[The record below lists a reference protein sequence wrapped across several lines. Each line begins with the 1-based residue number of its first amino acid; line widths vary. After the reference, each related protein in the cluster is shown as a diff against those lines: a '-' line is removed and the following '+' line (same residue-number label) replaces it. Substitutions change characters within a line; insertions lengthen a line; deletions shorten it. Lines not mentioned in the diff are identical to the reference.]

1 MEVYFDSAATGKVL
15 PEAVETMVKAMT
27 EVYGNPSSASI
38 LGIEAGNVLKKSQE
52 DIARIINAE
61 PSEIYF
67 TSGGTEGDNWA
78 IFGTAYGYKR
88 SGKHIITTNTEHPAI
103 NLPLEALKEEGFEI
117 EKIGVDDKGY
127 IDIEELKSK
136 IRKDTILV
144 SVILANN
151 ETGTVQDIE
160 KIGQAVKEANNDT
173 LLHADAVQ
181 AFGKMKIDVKNS
193 KIDML
198 SASGHKFGAP
208 RGTGIF
214 YMKKGLKVKPLMYGG
229 GQQLNQ
235 RPGTENVAGAV
246 AIAKAAEVCYRNL
259 DENNEKIREIK
270 KYIADRV
277 LAEIPNTFIN
287 GDSIEKAS
295 PYVLNVGFMGL
306 RSEVLLHALE
316 AEGIYVSAG
325 SACNSKKKVRSS
337 VLSAMGKSD
346 EEIEGSI
353 RLSFSKF
360 NTMEEAEY
368 AVEKLKEQTALLRR
382 FNRKR

>member
-117 EKIGVDDKGY
+117 EKIGVDEKGY

-235 RPGTENVAGAV
+235 RPGTENVAGAA
-246 AIAKAAEVCYRNL
+246 AIAKAAEVCYKNL
-259 DENNEKIREIK
+259 EENNEKIREIK

-277 LAEIPNTFIN
+277 LTEIPNTFIN

-295 PYVLNVGFMGL
+295 PYVLNIGFMGL

-368 AVEKLKEQTALLRR
+368 AVEKLKEQVALLRR

>member
-117 EKIGVDDKGY
+117 EKIGVDEKGY

-235 RPGTENVAGAV
+235 RPGTENVAGAA
-246 AIAKAAEVCYRNL
+246 AIAKAAEVCYKNL
-259 DENNEKIREIK
+259 EENNEKIREIK

-277 LAEIPNTFIN
+277 LTEIPNTFIN

-295 PYVLNVGFMGL
+295 PYVLNIGFIGL

-368 AVEKLKEQTALLRR
+368 AVEKMKEQAALLRR

>member
-246 AIAKAAEVCYRNL
+246 AIAKAAEVCYKNL
-259 DENNEKIREIK
+259 EENNEKIREIK

>member
-117 EKIGVDDKGY
+117 EKIGVDEKGY

-144 SVILANN
+144 NVILANN
-151 ETGTVQDIE
+151 ETGTVQNIE
-160 KIGQAVKEANNDT
+160 KIGQAVKEVNNDT

-235 RPGTENVAGAV
+235 RPGTENVAGAA
-246 AIAKAAEVCYRNL
+246 AIAKAAEVCYKNL
-259 DENNEKIREIK
+259 EENNEKIREIK

-277 LAEIPNTFIN
+277 LMEIPNTFIN

-295 PYVLNVGFMGL
+295 PYVLNIGFMGL

-368 AVEKLKEQTALLRR
+368 AVEKLKEQAALLRR

>member
-52 DIARIINAE
+52 DIAGIINAE

-117 EKIGVDDKGY
+117 EKIGVDEKGY

-160 KIGQAVKEANNDT
+160 KIGQAVKEVNNDT

-235 RPGTENVAGAV
+235 RPGTENVAGAA
-246 AIAKAAEVCYRNL
+246 AIAKAAEVCYKNL
-259 DENNEKIREIK
+259 EENNEKIREIK

-277 LAEIPNTFIN
+277 LTEIPNTFIN

-295 PYVLNVGFMGL
+295 PYVLNIGFMGL

-368 AVEKLKEQTALLRR
+368 AVEKLKEQAALLRR

>member
-61 PSEIYF
+61 SSEIYF

-117 EKIGVDDKGY
+117 EKIGVDEKGY

-160 KIGQAVKEANNDT
+160 KIGQAVKEVNNDT

-235 RPGTENVAGAV
+235 RPGTENVAGAA
-246 AIAKAAEVCYRNL
+246 AIAKAAEVCYKNL
-259 DENNEKIREIK
+259 EENNEKIREIK

-277 LAEIPNTFIN
+277 LTEIPNTFIN

-295 PYVLNVGFMGL
+295 PYVLNIGFMGL

-368 AVEKLKEQTALLRR
+368 AVEKLKEQAALLRR

>member
-117 EKIGVDDKGY
+117 EKIGVDEKGY

-160 KIGQAVKEANNDT
+160 KIGQAVKEVNNDT

-235 RPGTENVAGAV
+235 RPGTENVAGAA
-246 AIAKAAEVCYRNL
+246 AIAKAAEVCYKNL
-259 DENNEKIREIK
+259 EENNEKIREIK

-277 LAEIPNTFIN
+277 LTEIPNTFIN

-295 PYVLNVGFMGL
+295 PYVLNIGFMGL

-368 AVEKLKEQTALLRR
+368 AVEKMKEQAALLRR

>member
-52 DIARIINAE
+52 DIAGIINAE

-117 EKIGVDDKGY
+117 EKIGVDEKGY

-160 KIGQAVKEANNDT
+160 KIGQAVKEVNNDT

-235 RPGTENVAGAV
+235 RPGTENVAGAA
-246 AIAKAAEVCYRNL
+246 AIAKAAEVCYKNL
-259 DENNEKIREIK
+259 EENNEKIREIK

-277 LAEIPNTFIN
+277 LTEIPNTFIN

-295 PYVLNVGFMGL
+295 PYVLNIGFMGL
-306 RSEVLLHALE
+306 RSEVLLHAIE

-368 AVEKLKEQTALLRR
+368 AVEKLKEQAGLLRR

>member
-117 EKIGVDDKGY
+117 EKIGVDEKGY

-235 RPGTENVAGAV
+235 RSGTENVAGAA
-246 AIAKAAEVCYRNL
+246 AIAKAAEVCYKNL
-259 DENNEKIREIK
+259 EENNEKIREIK

-277 LAEIPNTFIN
+277 FTEIPNTFIN

-295 PYVLNVGFMGL
+295 PYVLNIGFMGL

-368 AVEKLKEQTALLRR
+368 AVEKLKEQAALLRR

>member
-117 EKIGVDDKGY
+117 EKIGVDEKGY

-136 IRKDTILV
+136 IRKDTILE

-160 KIGQAVKEANNDT
+160 KIGQAVKEVNNDT

-235 RPGTENVAGAV
+235 RPGTENVAGAA
-246 AIAKAAEVCYRNL
+246 AIAKAAEVCYKNL
-259 DENNEKIREIK
+259 EENNEKIREIK

-277 LAEIPNTFIN
+277 LTEIPNTFIN

-295 PYVLNVGFMGL
+295 PYVLNIGFMGL

-368 AVEKLKEQTALLRR
+368 AVEKLKEQAGLLRR

>member
-117 EKIGVDDKGY
+117 EKIGVDEKGY

-160 KIGQAVKEANNDT
+160 KIGQAVKEVNNDT

-235 RPGTENVAGAV
+235 RPGTENVAGAA
-246 AIAKAAEVCYRNL
+246 AIAKAAEVCYKNL
-259 DENNEKIREIK
+259 EENNEKIREIK

-277 LAEIPNTFIN
+277 LTEIPNTFIN

-295 PYVLNVGFMGL
+295 PYVLNIGFMGL

-325 SACNSKKKVRSS
+325 SACNSKKKVRSG

-368 AVEKLKEQTALLRR
+368 AVEKLKEQAALLRR

>member
-117 EKIGVDDKGY
+117 EKIGVDEKGY

-160 KIGQAVKEANNDT
+160 KIGQAVKEVNNDT

-235 RPGTENVAGAV
+235 RPGTENVAGAA
-246 AIAKAAEVCYRNL
+246 AIAKAAEVCYKNL
-259 DENNEKIREIK
+259 EENNEKIREIK

-277 LAEIPNTFIN
+277 LTEIPNTFIN

-295 PYVLNVGFMGL
+295 PYVLNIGFMGL

-368 AVEKLKEQTALLRR
+368 AVEKLKEQAALLRR

>member
-117 EKIGVDDKGY
+117 EKIGVDEKGY

-160 KIGQAVKEANNDT
+160 KIGQAVKEVNNDT

-235 RPGTENVAGAV
+235 RPGTENVAGAA
-246 AIAKAAEVCYRNL
+246 AIAKAAEVCYKNL
-259 DENNEKIREIK
+259 EENNEKIREIK

-277 LAEIPNTFIN
+277 LTEIPNTFIN

-295 PYVLNVGFMGL
+295 PYVLNIGFMGL

-368 AVEKLKEQTALLRR
+368 AVEKLKEQAALLRK

>member
-117 EKIGVDDKGY
+117 EKIGVDEKGY

-136 IRKDTILV
+136 VRKDTILV

-235 RPGTENVAGAV
+235 RPGTENVAGAA
-246 AIAKAAEVCYRNL
+246 AIAKAAEVCYKNL
-259 DENNEKIREIK
+259 EENNEKIRKIK

-277 LAEIPNTFIN
+277 LTEIPNTFIN

-295 PYVLNVGFMGL
+295 PYVLNIGFMGL

-360 NTMEEAEY
+360 NTMEESEY

>member
-117 EKIGVDDKGY
+117 EKIGVDEKGY

-136 IRKDTILV
+136 VRKDTILV

-235 RPGTENVAGAV
+235 RPGTENVAGAA
-246 AIAKAAEVCYRNL
+246 AIAKAAEVCYKNL
-259 DENNEKIREIK
+259 EENNEKIREIK

-277 LAEIPNTFIN
+277 LTEIPNTFIN

-295 PYVLNVGFMGL
+295 PYVLNIGFMGL

>member
-117 EKIGVDDKGY
+117 EKIGVDEKGY

-151 ETGTVQDIE
+151 ETGIVQDIE
-160 KIGQAVKEANNDT
+160 KIGQAVKEVNNDT

-198 SASGHKFGAP
+198 SASGHKFGAQ
-208 RGTGIF
+208 RGMGIF

-235 RPGTENVAGAV
+235 RPGTENVAGAA
-246 AIAKAAEVCYRNL
+246 AIAKAAEVCYKNL
-259 DENNEKIREIK
+259 EENNEKIREIK

-277 LAEIPNTFIN
+277 LTEIPNTFIN

-295 PYVLNVGFMGL
+295 PYVLNIGFMGL

-368 AVEKLKEQTALLRR
+368 AVEKLKEQAALLRR

>member
-38 LGIEAGNVLKKSQE
+38 LGIEAGNILKKSQE

-117 EKIGVDDKGY
+117 EKIGVDEKGY

-160 KIGQAVKEANNDT
+160 KIGQAVKEVNNDT

-235 RPGTENVAGAV
+235 RPGTENVAGAA
-246 AIAKAAEVCYRNL
+246 AIAKAAEVCYKNL
-259 DENNEKIREIK
+259 EENNEKIREIK

-277 LAEIPNTFIN
+277 LTEIPNTFIN

-295 PYVLNVGFMGL
+295 PYVLNIGFMGL

>member
-15 PEAVETMVKAMT
+15 PEAVETVVKAMT

-117 EKIGVDDKGY
+117 EKICVDEKGY

-160 KIGQAVKEANNDT
+160 KIGQAVKEVNNDT

-235 RPGTENVAGAV
+235 RPGTENVAGAA
-246 AIAKAAEVCYRNL
+246 AIAKAAEVCYKNL
-259 DENNEKIREIK
+259 EENNEKIREIK

-277 LAEIPNTFIN
+277 LTEIPNTFIN

-295 PYVLNVGFMGL
+295 PYVLNIGFMGL

-368 AVEKLKEQTALLRR
+368 AVEKLKEQAALLRR

>member
-117 EKIGVDDKGY
+117 EKIGVDEKGY

-144 SVILANN
+144 NVILANN
-151 ETGTVQDIE
+151 ETGTVQNIE
-160 KIGQAVKEANNDT
+160 KIGQAVKEVNNDT

-235 RPGTENVAGAV
+235 RPGTENVAGAA
-246 AIAKAAEVCYRNL
+246 AIAKAAEVCYKNL
-259 DENNEKIREIK
+259 EENNEKIREIK

-277 LAEIPNTFIN
+277 FTEIPNTFIN

-295 PYVLNVGFMGL
+295 PYVLNIGFMGL

-368 AVEKLKEQTALLRR
+368 AVEKLKEQAALLRR

>member
-1 MEVYFDSAATGKVL
+1 MEVYFDSAATGKAL

-246 AIAKAAEVCYRNL
+246 AIAKAAEVCYKNL
-259 DENNEKIREIK
+259 EENNEKIREIK

-277 LAEIPNTFIN
+277 LTEIPNTFIN

>member
-15 PEAVETMVKAMT
+15 PEAVETMVKVMT

-117 EKIGVDDKGY
+117 EKIGVDEKGY

-160 KIGQAVKEANNDT
+160 KIGQAVKEVNNDT

-235 RPGTENVAGAV
+235 RPGTENVAGAA
-246 AIAKAAEVCYRNL
+246 AIAKAAEVCYKNL
-259 DENNEKIREIK
+259 EENNEKIREIK

-277 LAEIPNTFIN
+277 LTEIPNTFIN

-295 PYVLNVGFMGL
+295 PYVLNIGFMGL

-368 AVEKLKEQTALLRR
+368 AVEKLKEQAALLRR